1 MAAARR
7 RVLRGMIAVALAI
20 AILVPLAPGHAQE
33 AGESMAAYAPAM
45 LPDHVRDLD
54 TRPDAPRYDID
65 LALDVTPTE
74 ATITGSQTVR
84 YTNRAPAALDRIVF
98 RLYPN
103 LNSYGGEMDVS
114 RVAVD
119 GRPVTPDL
127 DETRTV
133 LSVSLPEPLAPGAR
147 AAVEMDFRIAVVEG
161 RARLYAQFSYLNG
174 VLALPN
180 AYPVLSDYEPGRGW
194 WQVVDHPQG
203 DAVYSETAFY
213 RVRVTA
219 PQGLILA
226 ASGSEVDL
234 SDNGDGTLTHH
245 YAAPLMRDFALF
257 ASESYVTLSGE
268 QDGVTITLTFDP
280 DQPEAKAAARAG
292 LAMTQDAV
300 RIFNASFGAYPFAE
314 LDVVQTP
321 TGAGGIEYPGVFVV
335 TDSIWNPGEDFFE
348 FVIAHEAAHQWWY
361 SLVGNDQALDPWM
374 DEALAQY
381 SVAVYIRD
389 REGEAA
395 YRAALESFRVQ
406 YDRFTETGEDNVIG
420 EPVTAYP
427 ANAYFSLVY
436 QKGPLFF
443 AALEDAFGTDAVNRM
458 LREYFAAHRYDIAEP
473 NDMLTAFEAALGQD
487 LDEWFAEWVGP
498 FAVG

>member
-1 MAAARR
+1 MAARR
-7 RVLRGMIAVALAI
+7 HALRGAIAVALAI
-20 AILVPLAPGHAQE
+20 AALAPLAPGHAQE
-33 AGESMAAYAPAM
+33 AGGSTAIYAPAM
-45 LPDHVRDLD
+45 LPGYAGDLD
-54 TRPDAPRYDID
+54 TLPGAPRYDID

-74 ATITGSQTVR
+74 AIITGAQTVR

-103 LNSYGGEMDVS
+103 LSSYGGEMVVS
-114 RVAVD
+114 RAAVD
-119 GRPVTPDL
+119 GQPVTPDL

-133 LSVSLPEPLAPGAR
+133 LSVALPQPLAPGAS
-147 AAVEMDFRIAVVEG
+147 ATVELNFQLTVFVG
-161 RARLYAQFSYLNG
+161 RTRLYAQFSYLDG

-180 AYPVLSDYEPGRGW
+180 AYPLLAVYEPGNGW
-194 WQVVDHPQG
+194 WQVADHPQG

-213 RVRVTA
+213 RVSVTA
-219 PQGLILA
+219 PDDLILA

-245 YAAPLMRDFALF
+245 YVAPLMREFALF

-268 QDGVTITLTFDP
+268 QDGVAITLYFDP
-280 DQPEAKAAARAG
+280 DRPQAKTAARAG
-292 LAMTQDAV
+292 LQTTQEAV
-300 RIFNASFGAYPFAE
+300 RIFNASFGGYPFAE

-335 TDSIWNPGEDFFE
+335 ADDIWNPEETFFE

-361 SLVGNDQALDPWM
+361 SLVGSDQALNPWM

-395 YRAALESFRVQ
+395 YRAALESFRAQ
-406 YDRFTETGEDNVIG
+406 YAHYIETRDDNVIG

-427 ANAYFSLVY
+427 SNAYFFLVY

-443 AALEDAFGTDAVNRM
+443 AALDEAFGYDAVNRM
-458 LREYFAAHRYDIAEP
+458 LRDYFAAYRYGIAEP
-473 NDMLTAFEAALGQD
+473 NDMLTGFEGTLGQD
-487 LDEWFAEWVGP
+487 LDDLFEAWVGP